1 MTKDGTSKNDSK
13 NESNTI
19 APTSPLFLHPSENT
33 NLHLTTIKFNDNNY
47 ELWADAVRNGLD
59 AKNKLAF
66 VEGTINKPI
75 LKEGAVETMES
86 VAWRQCN
93 AMVKSWLRNVIEE
106 ELQPSITFSGTVSE
120 IWKELRERFASGNA
134 PRVHQLKGDIIDCKQ
149 AKNQSVVNYYTQ
161 LKAIWD
167 ELASYSK
174 VPTCTC
180 GAAAAMNKER
190 EEEKVHQFLMGLDS
204 SLYGNLRTHLL
215 MEDEVTS
222 LSRAYALVLREER
235 HRAVTKEK
243 EEVVEAAMASKV
255 VDTSMRSRSDAATGE
270 QDEQSKIFYC
280 GYCTKPWHTEDRC
293 WYKPGN
299 GRGRGHGR
307 RGRGRGSRGNYQ

>member
-1 MTKDGTSKNDSK
+1 MTKEGTSKGDSK
-13 NESNTI
+13 NEHNTI
-19 APTSPLFLHPSENT
+19 ATTSPLYLHPSENT
-33 NLHLTTIKFNDNNY
+33 NLHLTSIKFNGNNY

-59 AKNKLAF
+59 VKNKLAF
-66 VEGTINKPI
+66 VEGTVKKPI
-75 LKEGAVETMES
+75 LKEGAEETMEA

-93 AMVKSWLRNVIEE
+93 AMVNAWLRNVIEE
-106 ELQPSITFSGTVSE
+106 DLQPSITFSGTVPE

-134 PRVHQLKGDIIDCKQ
+134 PRVHQLKGDLSDCKQ
-149 AKNQSVVNYYTQ
+149 AKNQSVVNYYTR

-174 VPTCTC
+174 HHACTC

-190 EEEKVHQFLMGLDS
+190 EEVKVHQFLMGLDS

-243 EEVVEAAMASKV
+243 EELVESAMASKV
-255 VDTSMRSRSDAATGE
+255 MDTGAHSRPDAANGE
-270 QDEQSKIFYC
+270 QNEQSTIFYC
-280 GYCTKPWHTEDRC
+280 GYCKKPWHTEEHC
-293 WYKPGN
+293 WDKPGN
-299 GRGRGHGR
+299 GRGRGNG
-307 RGRGRGSRGNYQ
+307 